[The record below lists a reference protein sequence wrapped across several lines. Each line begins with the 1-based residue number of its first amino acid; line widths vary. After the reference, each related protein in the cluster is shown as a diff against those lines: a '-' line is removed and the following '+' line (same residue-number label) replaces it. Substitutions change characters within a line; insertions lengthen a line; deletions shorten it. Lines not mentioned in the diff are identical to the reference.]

1 MSQNWEGGVP
11 PPSPSL
17 EESPMPS
24 KKGRQH
30 VVGSTAPT
38 QPESATCS
46 AAGRGVN
53 HAAGMGGTST
63 GVLEHPHGRK
73 DPAPRETSWP
83 RGSQGPP
90 RSRGQGRSLGRGPRS
105 GATRESVS
113 WGRPTGGGE
122 ATLLPP
128 HGLPPPTLGTTPN
141 ARGRGP
147 GGGVRG
153 GRGREG
159 AGVAYRAMSLAA
171 FYYKPS
177 EGVGV
182 TPGSLE
188 NSAAGFPR
196 RFSNL

>member
-83 RGSQGPP
+83 RGSQGPLAHVD
-90 RSRGQGRSLGRGPRS
+90 RGDLSGGARGRAPLGRASPGEDRRGVERRLSSHRTASPHPPS
-105 GATRESVS
+105 
-113 WGRPTGGGE
+113 GRPPTRGGAARGEGSGEGE
-122 ATLLPP
+122 A
-128 HGLPPPTLGTTPN
+128 
-141 ARGRGP
+141 GRGP
-147 GGGVRG
+147 G
-153 GRGREG
+153 
-159 AGVAYRAMSLAA
+159 
-171 FYYKPS
+171 
-177 EGVGV
+177 
-182 TPGSLE
+182 
-188 NSAAGFPR
+188 
-196 RFSNL
+196 